1 MIARHREPGA
11 SKRAHSLWR
20 LLWAL
25 SLALALLSAA
35 ALPQAARAFGAPPA
49 APVGAAQPAPA
60 RPLPQATATATATVT
75 LSPSTSPTLT
85 NAQRLAELDA
95 QITVAWNAA
104 NWPLVLN
111 LIEQAIAID
120 PNYDDIQTKK
130 YQAHLAYGWQLLT
143 EGRCTESLAQ
153 FRLALLVEP
162 TGEEALLGLQMV
174 ARYCDIPVPTSTYTP
189 VPLPSV
195 SPTHSATPQAVTAP
209 FQYKVVRGDTLYSL
223 ARRYNTTVQ
232 AIMQING
239 MMDYCLREGATIWIP
254 ASGQVPAGP
263 TVHIV
268 QPGETLYSLARQY
281 GTTVWAIMAING
293 LRSSAIHAHQ
303 ALFIPSASQPG
314 PIIHIV
320 QPGETLYTIATRYNT
335 TVPMLMLANDLKT
348 YQIHVYQRIVI
359 PPQGWTGWPPM
370 PVWTGPGPGDCGRG
384 AYQVQ
389 RGDTLYSIARRYG
402 VTVQALMAAN
412 RLTSTTIYVGASLC
426 IP

>member
-1 MIARHREPGA
+1 MSRLGLPRVC
-11 SKRAHSLWR
+11 RAVCAGG
-20 LLWAL
+20 LL
-25 SLALALLSAA
+25 LALLCAA
-35 ALPQAARAFGAPPA
+35 VLPPAARALGEPPA
-49 APVGAAQPAPA
+49 GPGIAVSPAPL
-60 RPLPQATATATATVT
+60 RPWPQATATATATMT
-75 LSPSTSPTLT
+75 PSPTPSPTLT
-85 NAQRLAELDA
+85 TAQRLAELDA

-111 LIEQAIAID
+111 LIEQVIAID
-120 PNYDDIQTKK
+120 PNHDDIQNKR

-153 FRLALLVEP
+153 FRQALLVKP

-223 ARRYNTTVQ
+223 AKRYNTTVQ

-254 ASGQVPAGP
+254 ASGQAPAGP

-268 QPGETLYSLARQY
+268 QPGETLYALAKQY

-348 YQIHVYQRIVI
+348 YRILVYQRVVI
-359 PPQGWTGWPPM
+359 PPQGWSGWPPM
-370 PVWTGPGPGDCGRG
+370 PVWTGPGPSECGRG
-384 AYQVQ
+384 YYQVQ
-389 RGDTLYSIARRYG
+389 RGDTLYSIARRHG
-402 VTVQALMAAN
+402 VSVQALMAAN
-412 RLTSTTIYVGASLC
+412 GLSSTTIYVGASLC